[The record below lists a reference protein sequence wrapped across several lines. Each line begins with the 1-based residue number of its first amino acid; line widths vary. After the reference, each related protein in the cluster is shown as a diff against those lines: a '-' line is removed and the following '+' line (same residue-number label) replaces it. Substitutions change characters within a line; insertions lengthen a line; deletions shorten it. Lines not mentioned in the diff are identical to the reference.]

1 MATRDVL
8 IVTDVQNDFCPGGAL
23 AVGEGDR
30 IVPVINGIIDR
41 FHRIVATQDW
51 HPRHHMSFASNHP
64 GKKPYDQVELGEF
77 VQTLW
82 PDHCVAGTPGAGF
95 HPGLN
100 PDRFDIIVRKGT
112 NPAVDSYSAFLEN
125 DKKTRTGLDGYLK
138 SIGADRVF
146 FCGLA
151 TDYCVFYSAMD
162 AASFGFDTLVIID
175 ACRGIDVPAGSIERS
190 IGEMKGKGIRMI
202 ESKELLS
209 LP

>member
-1 MATRDVL
+1 MTTRDVL

-51 HPRHHMSFASNHP
+51 HPKHHMSFASNHP
-64 GKKPYDQVELGEF
+64 GKKPYDQVELGGIP
-77 VQTLW
+77 QTLW
-82 PDHCVAGTPGAGF
+82 PDHCVAGTAGAGF

-100 PDRFDIIVRKGT
+100 PDRFDVIVRKGT

-138 SIGADRVF
+138 SINAGRVF

-162 AASFGFDTLVIID
+162 AASFGFDTLVILD
-175 ACRGIDVPAGSIERS
+175 ACRGIDVPAGSIDRS
-190 IGEMKGKGIRMI
+190 IGEMKSRGIRLI
-202 ESKELLS
+202 ESGEL
-209 LP
+209 

>member
-1 MATRDVL
+1 MTTRDIL

-23 AVGEGDR
+23 AVSGGDLV
-30 IVPVINGIIDR
+30 VPVINGIIDS

-51 HPRHHMSFASNHP
+51 HPKHHSSFASNHP
-64 GKKPYDQVELGEF
+64 GKKPFDQIDLGGV

-82 PDHCVAGTPGAGF
+82 PDHCVAGTAGAAF

-125 DKKTRTGLDGYLK
+125 DKKIRTGLDGYLK
-138 SIGADRVF
+138 SIGAGRVF

-162 AASFGFDTLVIID
+162 AASFGFDTLVILD
-175 ACRGIDVPAGSIERS
+175 ACRGIDVPENNIDRS
-190 IGEMKGKGIRMI
+190 IAEMKKNGIRI
-202 ESKELLS
+202 IASKDL
-209 LP
+209 

>member
-51 HPRHHMSFASNHP
+51 HPKHHMSFASNHP
-64 GKKPYDQVELGEF
+64 GKKPYDQVELGGI

-82 PDHCVAGTPGAGF
+82 PDHCVAGTAGAGF

>member
-51 HPRHHMSFASNHP
+51 HPKRHLSFASNHP
-64 GKKPYDQVELGEF
+64 GKKPYDQVELGGV

-82 PDHCVAGTPGAGF
+82 PDHCVAGTAGAAF

-100 PDRFDIIVRKGT
+100 PDRFDIIGRKGT

-138 SIGADRVF
+138 SIGAERVF

-175 ACRGIDVPAGSIERS
+175 ACRGINVPAGSIERS

-202 ESKELLS
+202 ESGELCS